1 MSTIDIV
8 VLHMAIQKTNA
19 RGEDTRKR
27 LLDAATRLFS
37 DRGFEGVTTR
47 EIAADANTTLP
58 SIPHHFGSK
67 EGLYQAVIAS
77 IAEEIA
83 KHLSPASAV
92 ALTVLGRKNA
102 SRKDKIDALENLV
115 ITNAGALLQSRSEW
129 AQLMVREQLR
139 PTAPLSPL
147 NELLERDVL
156 DPLIRLIASLTH
168 TPSEG
173 TEAKLRAMALL
184 GRVVI
189 FRVAKT
195 SLLRIM
201 GWQELTPARIRV
213 ILESFRAEIRSLFV
227 G

>member
-1 MSTIDIV
+1 MSTIAIV
-8 VLHMAIQKTNA
+8 RLHMAIQKTNA

-37 DRGFEGVTTR
+37 ERGFEGVTTR

-77 IAEEIA
+77 IAEEMA

-102 SRKDKIDALENLV
+102 SREDKIDALENLV
-115 ITNAGALLQSRSEW
+115 ITHAGALLQTRSEW

-139 PTAPLSPL
+139 PTAALSPL
-147 NELLERDVL
+147 NELLERYVL

-173 TEAKLRAMALL
+173 SEAKLRAVALL

-201 GWQELTPARIRV
+201 GWQELTAARIKV
-213 ILESFRAEIRSLFV
+213 ILESLRAEIRSLFV

>member
-1 MSTIDIV
+1 ME
-8 VLHMAIQKTNA
+8 IQKTNA

-27 LLDAATRLFS
+27 LLDAVTRLFS
-37 DRGFEGVTTR
+37 ERGVEGLATR

-77 IAEEIA
+77 IAEEMA

-102 SRKDKIDALENLV
+102 SRKERIDALENLV
-115 ITNAGALLQSRSEW
+115 ITHARELLQSRSEW

-147 NELLERDVL
+147 HELLERDVL

-168 TPSEG
+168 TPSER

>member
-1 MSTIDIV
+1 
-8 VLHMAIQKTNA
+8 MAIQKTNA

-37 DRGFEGVTTR
+37 DRGFEGVATR

-77 IAEEIA
+77 IAEEMA

-92 ALTVLGRKNA
+92 ALSVLGRKNA
-102 SRKDKIDALENLV
+102 SRKERIDALENLV
-115 ITNAGALLQSRSEW
+115 ITHARELLQSRSEW

-156 DPLIRLIASLTH
+156 DPLIRLIATLTH

-173 TEAKLRAMALL
+173 SEAKLRAMALL

-189 FRVAKT
+189 FRVTRT
-195 SLLRIM
+195 SFLRIM
-201 GWQELTPARIRV
+201 GWQELTPARIKV
-213 ILESFRAEIRSLFV
+213 ILESLRAEIRSLFV

>member
-1 MSTIDIV
+1 
-8 VLHMAIQKTNA
+8 MAIQKTNA

-37 DRGFEGVTTR
+37 DRGFEGVATR

-77 IAEEIA
+77 IAEEMA

-102 SRKDKIDALENLV
+102 SRKERIDALENLV
-115 ITNAGALLQSRSEW
+115 ITHARELLQSRSEW

-139 PTAPLSPL
+139 PTAPISPL

-156 DPLIRLIASLTH
+156 DPLIRLVASLTR

-201 GWQELTPARIRV
+201 GWKELTPARIEI
-213 ILESFRAEIRSLFV
+213 ILESLRAEIRSIFV

>member
-1 MSTIDIV
+1 
-8 VLHMAIQKTNA
+8 MAIQKTNA

-37 DRGFEGVTTR
+37 DRGFEGVATR

-102 SRKDKIDALENLV
+102 SRKERIDALENLV
-115 ITNAGALLQSRSEW
+115 ITHARELLQSRSEW

-139 PTAPLSPL
+139 PTAPISPL

-156 DPLIRLIASLTH
+156 DPLIRLVASLTR

-201 GWQELTPARIRV
+201 GWMELTPARIEI
-213 ILESFRAEIRSLFV
+213 ILESLRAEIRSIFV

>member
-1 MSTIDIV
+1 
-8 VLHMAIQKTNA
+8 MAIQKTNA

-27 LLDAATRLFS
+27 LLDVATRLFS

-58 SIPHHFGSK
+58 SIRHHFGSK

-77 IAEEIA
+77 IAEEMA
-83 KHLSPASAV
+83 KHLSPVSAV

-115 ITNAGALLQSRSEW
+115 ITHAGALLQSRSEW

-139 PTAPLSPL
+139 PTAALSPL

-156 DPLIRLIASLTH
+156 DPLVRLIASLTH

-173 TEAKLRAMALL
+173 SEAKLRAVALL

-201 GWQELTPARIRV
+201 GCQEAHPC
-213 ILESFRAEIRSLFV
+213 SD
-227 G
+227 